1 MIATSHVLVKFPG
14 YDLVFLDSLS
24 ELKFDYDI
32 NTLHVRL
39 DFGPREYSWADVET
53 RDLTSS
59 KNTIMEKILAKKMTS
74 LFTIDAVLISDR
86 FNNPLHLL
94 FRIINMHNKGFRD
107 IKKDSLIEFFKLYCM
122 YKEDKKMRIVSDAEM
137 AKRQII
143 DSTCGLMFQLM
154 RDYPGI

>member
-1 MIATSHVLVKFPG
+1 
-14 YDLVFLDSLS
+14 
-24 ELKFDYDI
+24 
-32 NTLHVRL
+32 
-39 DFGPREYSWADVET
+39 
-53 RDLTSS
+53 
-59 KNTIMEKILAKKMTS
+59 
-74 LFTIDAVLISDR
+74 LFTVDAVRISDR
-86 FNNPLHLL
+86 LNNPLHLV

-143 DSTCGLMFQLM
+143 ESTCGLMFQLM